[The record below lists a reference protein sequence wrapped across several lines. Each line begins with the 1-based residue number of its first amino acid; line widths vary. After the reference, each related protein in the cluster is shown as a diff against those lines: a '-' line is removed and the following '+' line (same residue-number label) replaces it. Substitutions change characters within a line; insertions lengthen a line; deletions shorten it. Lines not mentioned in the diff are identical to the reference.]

1 MTVST
6 ATSFNSYAGNGST
19 TSFAYAFKIFQDS
32 NLVVTLVNDTT
43 GVETTQTLT
52 TDYTV
57 TGAGSDSGGNV
68 VFVTAPASGNTV
80 VIRRVLPVTQETN
93 YVPNDP
99 FPAEAHEDALDKLTM
114 LVQQEVASSEL
125 AVQFPEG
132 DVGSGINNILPSV
145 TGRSDKL
152 LKFGLDGG
160 VEVIAASDLSNAI
173 IGANYSVDTF
183 TGTGSTTVYT
193 LSSEPGSKA
202 NTAIYIDG
210 VYQAKANYS
219 VSGSTLTF
227 TTAPPL
233 NSAIEIVIGD
243 AIPAGAA
250 TTASAVSYTQGG
262 TGAVTTNVQAKLR
275 ETVSVK
281 DFGAV
286 GDGTTDDAAAIQAA
300 IDAVASSTEETYLHV
315 PTGRYY
321 IDSLIYLK
329 TGCRLIGSGEF
340 LAGDTI
346 RDATDGLFLAD
357 DGEECWVE
365 GISINGRTQRTQTCN
380 LDPDGI
386 SGGQC
391 RGTIGIL
398 CYGAPKVVIKNCTIT
413 ECSKDGIYIGYDTT
427 QQSACGEVLVT
438 QNNVSECHRS
448 GITLQGF
455 RSVVC
460 THNIITDIYEGS
472 IDLEVDD
479 KTADNQ
485 GVNAIIAF
493 NSLGITNQTNRANKN
508 QQRIDVANQETGGD
522 ATSNVVLMGN
532 TVYDYWGTVDTSR
545 SDPLSMINIDTDN
558 CRVTVQGNVCRTNA
572 VTDSATGLI
581 NINGGR
587 YIQTGGNFVEYFG
600 SSTSDSGSY
609 GVLGGIVVT
618 SSPNDYI
625 SIGNDRIA
633 GNIDR
638 AVWLRNCD
646 SVKVEGAIIKTNTA
660 ALAGVYTDTC
670 TNVIINDCIIDEAGR
685 AVYVKDTTTL
695 LLQDSILTPNAF
707 NIEWNGTNTYAKAK
721 NIITSKYSNLSAWA
735 TSTSYSA
742 GDRVR
747 RAAFVWRAVSSHTSS
762 AGDRP
767 GDSTGWTTYW
777 TMEGFSEA
785 ANSTREMSNTG
796 TEPSQYSEDL
806 IIRTT

>member
-68 VFVTAPASGNTV
+68 VFGTAPASGNTA

-193 LSSEPGSKA
+193 LSAAPGSKA
-202 NTAIYIDG
+202 NAAIYIDG

-286 GDGTTDDAAAIQAA
+286 GDGVADDTAAFNSAIAASNYIYIPEGTYLVNITLDAKRGYTFKGAGRDVTNLKNFTDSPVFTLD
-300 IDAVASSTEETYLHV
+300 ASSGDCKFNVFEGFRIINRDKAVYTNAIGFYQ
-315 PTGRYY
+315 
-321 IDSLIYLK
+321 
-329 TGCRLIGSGEF
+329 IGSGALECDFNEF
-340 LAGDTI
+340 RSLEIVSMKHGFQFTSRSIWNSFEDVHVYDSISDGFKAVV
-346 RDATDGLFLAD
+346 TDN
-357 DGEECWVE
+357 C
-365 GISINGRTQRTQTCN
+365 
-380 LDPDGI
+380 
-386 SGGQC
+386 SGFSFRQC
-391 RGTIGIL
+391 RFGQNGGHGMYVSKDSGDLLANWTFNNVTFEKNNLTGLYVGGTSCGIQGWML
-398 CYGAPKVVIKNCTIT
+398 MGCYFEENTKTVAASATAPRKANIFIDAQSCYGLVVDA
-413 ECSKDGIYIGYDTT
+413 CSLYGTPLATALDWGIYISSTNATGRIGPNRTGVYTLGAVSTT
-427 QQSACGEVLVT
+427 GSFMVEQQAGGTTGLVLGAGSKDFTKLVEEVTGDFTVTLTGVTATVTGTARYVRNTNQVTLYIPLLEGTSNTTAATLTGMPSGIQPTRT
-438 QNNVSECHRS
+438 QN
-448 GITLQGF
+448 
-455 RSVVC
+455 VVC
-460 THNIITDIYEGS
+460 IT
-472 IDLEVDD
+472 
-479 KTADNQ
+479 KDN
-485 GVNAIIAF
+485 GV
-493 NSLGITNQTNRANKN
+493 
-508 QQRIDVANQETGGD
+508 
-522 ATSNVVLMGN
+522 
-532 TVYDYWGTVDTSR
+532 
-545 SDPLSMINIDTDN
+545 
-558 CRVTVQGNVCRTNA
+558 
-572 VTDSATGLI
+572 SA
-581 NINGGR
+581 
-587 YIQTGGNFVEYFG
+587 
-600 SSTSDSGSY
+600 
-609 GVLGGIVVT
+609 
-618 SSPNDYI
+618 
-625 SIGNDRIA
+625 
-633 GNIDR
+633 
-638 AVWLRNCD
+638 
-646 SVKVEGAIIKTNTA
+646 A
-660 ALAGVYTDTC
+660 ALAQIPSTG
-670 TNVIINDCIIDEAGR
+670 IIAL
-685 AVYVKDTTTL
+685 YKDVGGGSFTASGTKGIQAITL
-695 LLQDSILTPNAF
+695 
-707 NIEWNGTNTYAKAK
+707 TYA
-721 NIITSKYSNLSAWA
+721 L
-735 TSTSYSA
+735 
-742 GDRVR
+742 D
-747 RAAFVWRAVSSHTSS
+747 
-762 AGDRP
+762 
-767 GDSTGWTTYW
+767 
-777 TMEGFSEA
+777 
-785 ANSTREMSNTG
+785 
-796 TEPSQYSEDL
+796 
-806 IIRTT
+806 